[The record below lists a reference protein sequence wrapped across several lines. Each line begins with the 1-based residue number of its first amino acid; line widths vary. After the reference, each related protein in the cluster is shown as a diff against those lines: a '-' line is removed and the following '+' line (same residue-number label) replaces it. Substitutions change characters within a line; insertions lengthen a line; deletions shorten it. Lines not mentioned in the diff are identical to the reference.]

1 MSPSNVASPRANRK
15 PTRPRLPRYV
25 NVFTDRHGKQ
35 RSYFRHAGNRTP
47 LRSELGSP
55 EWWREYSDA
64 LAGRTVARPGLPVT
78 PRVSA
83 GSVASVI
90 AGVVASAKY
99 QKLRRTSRRSY
110 QRSFQILRDLA
121 GDMLIR
127 KMKREHFVKI
137 VDAQQRVS
145 IGAGNEMLKVC
156 RVVGRHAR
164 LLGLIEHDPV
174 ADLHKQGPKQRGG
187 HHTWLPEEAAQFRK
201 HHPPGSLARLVFE
214 LAHETGLRRGDLCR
228 VGWEHMA
235 EGKIRIVP
243 TKTSGTTGATAVI
256 KITDE
261 LRVAL
266 DLIRDRRI
274 VDFNQR
280 KKPFVVGADGRPI
293 TPDHLGWLFAG
304 WCREADLPDRC
315 RLHGL
320 RKSLGS
326 RLATAGADIWE
337 IGATLADEDVKSL
350 QVYTAG
356 RDKDALA
363 ERAFTRLNRT
373 RAEN

>member
-243 TKTSGTTGATAVI
+243 TKPRAPRARPRSSKSLTNCGSRSISSATGVLSISTKGKSRSSSVLTVGQSHPITSAGYSPAGAVRQICPTAAGCTGCARAWAAGSPPPARTSG
-256 KITDE
+256 
-261 LRVAL
+261 
-266 DLIRDRRI
+266 
-274 VDFNQR
+274 
-280 KKPFVVGADGRPI
+280 
-293 TPDHLGWLFAG
+293 
-304 WCREADLPDRC
+304 
-315 RLHGL
+315 
-320 RKSLGS
+320 KSGPRS
-326 RLATAGADIWE
+326 PT
-337 IGATLADEDVKSL
+337 KM
-350 QVYTAG
+350 
-356 RDKDALA
+356 
-363 ERAFTRLNRT
+363 
-373 RAEN
+373 